1 MRYTTHMEKFESA
14 LPILNA
20 NDICVIPTD
29 TVYGVV
35 GKLSSKQAVARMYEV
50 KQRDPQKPVGTI
62 LAASLEQV
70 AAITTSTAALDVAR
84 QYWPGPVSV
93 ILPASDDYTYA
104 HKGEM
109 SFAVRIPADEA
120 LRAFLEQTGPLAS
133 SSANVQAEP
142 PATTV
147 EEAKAYFGSSV
158 PLYIDG
164 GDLSGRAPSKI
175 IRIDDTGT
183 VTVIRS

>member
-1 MRYTTHMEKFESA
+1 MEKFASA
-14 LPILNA
+14 IPILNA
-20 NDICVIPTD
+20 DDICVIPTD

-35 GKLSSKQAVARMYEV
+35 GKLSSKQAVARIYEV

-70 AAITTSTAALDVAR
+70 ADITTSPALDVAA

-93 ILPASDDYTYA
+93 ILPASDEYEYA

-109 SFAVRIPADEA
+109 SFAVRIPDDES
-120 LRAFLEQTGPLAS
+120 LRALLEQTGPLAS

-142 PATTV
+142 PATTI
-147 EEAKAYFGSSV
+147 EEAKAYFGSAV

-164 GDLSGRAPSKI
+164 GDLSSRAPSKI
-175 IRIDDTGT
+175 IRIADDGD
-183 VTVIRS
+183 VTVIRA

>member
-1 MRYTTHMEKFESA
+1 MEKFESTI
-14 LPILNA
+14 PILNA
-20 NDICVIPTD
+20 DDICVIPTD

-35 GKLSSKQAVARMYEV
+35 GKLSSKRAVARIYEV

-70 AAITTSTAALDVAR
+70 ASITTSSALDVAA

-93 ILPASDDYTYA
+93 ILPASDEYFYA

-109 SFAVRIPADEA
+109 SFAVRIPDDEP
-120 LRAFLEQTGPLAS
+120 LRALLEQTGPLAS

-142 PATTV
+142 PATTI
-147 EEAKAYFGSSV
+147 EEAKAYFGSEV

-164 GDLSGRAPSKI
+164 GDLSGHAPSRI
-175 IRIDDTGT
+175 IRIDDDGT
-183 VTVIRS
+183 VIVIRA